1 MSGTI
6 CKFHAGGPAVESGRG
21 LPQSKTLAR
30 WPDALKF
37 AERLGLRRPSAAL
50 VVASLFFMAK
60 AHAETGVFFAN
71 GLAAAQRGEFS
82 EAATAFEKSA
92 HAQPSSGALVNLGI
106 AEWQRG
112 RAGAAI
118 RAWEQARWID
128 PFDPRAVQNLTFAR
142 AVAQVEPPELRW
154 FEQASTWLPPNAWL
168 WLAGA
173 SLWLAVGALVLPR
186 VWRWKKPGGPP
197 MLVALGFCVFIFS
210 LTANFGVAGRTDIGF
225 VVKKNAPLQLTP
237 TRGGEIISTLAAGEA
252 ARKEKTRGNYF
263 FIRTAT
269 AAGWVARESF
279 GLINE

>member
-1 MSGTI
+1 
-6 CKFHAGGPAVESGRG
+6 
-21 LPQSKTLAR
+21 
-30 WPDALKF
+30 
-37 AERLGLRRPSAAL
+37 
-50 VVASLFFMAK
+50 MAK
-60 AHAETGVFFAN
+60 AHAETGDFFAN
-71 GLAAAQRGEFS
+71 SLAAAQTGNFS

-112 RAGAAI
+112 SAGAAI